1 MPWINSPLHPLTLI
15 SKVLDDNIPIPHV
28 YAMHS
33 PPIDPDTDPAPPSST
48 RALDDL
54 RFIRE
59 TMARATSFT
68 AVPGWGTV
76 ALGLTALI
84 AAAVAARQ
92 QSPEAWMLVWLGE
105 ALLAV
110 AIGMGAMARKAKA
123 VKAPLLSGAGSRFL
137 FGFCPPLLAGA
148 VLTAA
153 LYSSQQFDAMPA
165 TWLLL
170 YGAGVMTGGAFSV
183 RIVPV
188 QGFCFMLVGIAAFLA
203 PADWGN
209 VMMAVGFGGLSIVF
223 GVIIARKY
231 GG

>member
-1 MPWINSPLHPLTLI
+1 MFTPMDSP
-15 SKVLDDNIPIPHV
+15 S
-28 YAMHS
+28 
-33 PPIDPDTDPAPPSST
+33 TDPRSRPFPRSPT
-48 RALDDL
+48 QALDDI

-59 TMARATSFT
+59 TMARASSFT

-76 ALGLTALI
+76 AIGLSALL

-92 QSPEAWMLVWLGE
+92 ASPDAWLLTWLAEA
-105 ALLAV
+105 ALAV
-110 AIGMGAMARKAKA
+110 AIGLGAMARKARAMKT
-123 VKAPLLSGAGSRFL
+123 PLLSGAGSRFL

-148 VLTAA
+148 VLTAVLYRAELHDA
-153 LYSSQQFDAMPA
+153 LPG

-170 YGAGVMTGGAFSV
+170 YGTGIMTGGAFSV

-203 PADWGN
+203 PAGWRDA
-209 VMMAVGFGGLSIVF
+209 MMAVGFGGVSIVF
-223 GVIIARKY
+223 GTIIARRH